1 MNQNYETSRI
11 AVDAVAF
18 TIEDKK
24 LKIFLTRRE
33 KEPYKEKL
41 ELPGGLM
48 QKDETAEQTLKRKL
62 KEMTNSDN
70 VFFNQFF
77 TFTNPSRDP
86 RQRAIS
92 VGFIA
97 LINIEKIKDN
107 NNWVEYKTLKDLA
120 FDHKEI
126 IEKARKY
133 LQENSSG
140 IIAKQFMPTKFP
152 INKLQEVYEVIEDMT
167 YDNRNFRKKMISSN
181 IVEETGQIE
190 TNVSHR
196 PAKLFRFK

>member
-18 TIEDKK
+18 TMEDKK

>member
-140 IIAKQFMPTKFP
+140 IIAKQFMPKKFP